1 MAKQKSESY
10 REFTYYIVENNGI
23 NVSPEF
29 MVRGVFKTLE
39 EAQDKLNKL
48 NEEAEKN
55 GWTRHYVL
63 TR

>member
-1 MAKQKSESY
+1 MAKQISESY
-10 REFTYYIVENNGI
+10 REFTYYILENNGI
-23 NVSPEF
+23 NVCPEF
-29 MVRGVFKTLE
+29 SVRGVFKTLE

-48 NEEAEKN
+48 NEEAEKS